1 MSEKFSLYGKDY
13 ELAPLDQI
21 EMAYF
26 DSQIQTL
33 FGTDDS
39 VERQLIMDRRD
50 LVLLAVRAVKQSI
63 SSKPTFRGI
72 YAGDTEL
79 GFSPIRPVH
88 TKRGDGVGAIRG
100 TWDHAVTAETWAD
113 WLASSTAN
121 TGYLLDKRMGQI
133 ILYLKSYSSPI
144 PYASEVQFKIGRTQ
158 FLPFDFRS
166 IRLGDNKHNIGIHP
180 LPTMFV
186 MPSTDELFADLYAD
200 VTGTEIL
207 ALGGLSIGLGAFLKN
222 TASVTWQT

>member
-1 MSEKFSLYGKDY
+1 MSDTFELYGKKY
-13 ELAPLDQI
+13 ELAPLDAI

-26 DSQIQTL
+26 DSQLQTL
-33 FGTDDS
+33 FGTVDS
-39 VERQLIMDRRD
+39 IERQLIMERRE
-50 LVLLAVRAVKQSI
+50 LILLAVRAVKQSI
-63 SSKPTFRGI
+63 SSHPTFRGI

-88 TKRGDGVGAIRG
+88 TKRGDGVGAMRD
-100 TWDHAVTAETWAD
+100 TWDHAVSAETWAD

-133 ILYLKSYSSPI
+133 ILYLKSYVSPT
-144 PYASEVQFKIGRTQ
+144 PFASEVQFSIGRTK
-158 FLPFDFRS
+158 FLPYDFRS
-166 IRLGDNKHNIGIHP
+166 IRLGDNKHNVSLYP

-186 MPSTDELFADLYAD
+186 MPSTDELFADLFAD
-200 VTGTEIL
+200 VAGTENL

-222 TASVTWQT
+222 TTSVTWQT

>member
-1 MSEKFSLYGKDY
+1 MPEKFRLYDKDY
-13 ELAPLDQI
+13 ELADLDAT

-26 DSQIQTL
+26 DSQLQTL

-39 VERQLIMDRRD
+39 VERQLIMDRRE
-50 LVLLAVRAVKQSI
+50 LILLAVRAVKQAI
-63 SSKPTFRGI
+63 SSHPTFRGI

-88 TKRGDGVGAIRG
+88 TKRGDGVGAIRD

-113 WLASSTAN
+113 WLCSSTAN

-133 ILYLKSYSSPI
+133 ILYLKSYTSPV
-144 PYASEVQFKIGRTQ
+144 PYVSEVQFKIGRTQ

-166 IRLGDNKHNIGIHP
+166 IRLGDNKHNIAVYP

-200 VTGTEIL
+200 VTGTENL
-207 ALGGLSIGLGAFLKN
+207 ALGGLTIGLGAFLKN
-222 TASVTWQT
+222 TTSVTWQT